1 MINYTIEKTSIDE
14 KETFIHIDN
23 KEKTIELC
31 TNDQKVHN
39 RLIQKIGK
47 PHMLFPPVVKINKP
61 GNKVEYISGCSW
73 KYNYFADRDNIRQIL
88 SMTNLLPRRK
98 DEEEDIEKDN
108 ND

>member
-1 MINYTIEKTSIDE
+1 MKHYRIEKTSIDG

-23 KEKTIELC
+23 KEETIELC

-39 RLIQKIGK
+39 RLVQKIGN
-47 PHMLFPPVVKINKP
+47 PHIVFPTVTKKNNSNNKI
-61 GNKVEYISGCSW
+61 EYINGCSW
-73 KYNYFADRDNIRQIL
+73 KYNYFVDRDNIRQIL

-98 DEEEDIEKDN
+98 DEEDIEKDN

>member
-1 MINYTIEKTSIDE
+1 MKHYRIEKTSIDE

-23 KEKTIELC
+23 KEETIELC

-39 RLIQKIGK
+39 RLVQKIGN
-47 PHMLFPPVVKINKP
+47 PHIVFPTVTKTNNSNNKI
-61 GNKVEYISGCSW
+61 EYISGCSW
-73 KYNYFADRDNIRQIL
+73 KYNYFVDRDNIRQIL

-98 DEEEDIEKDN
+98 DEEDIEKDN